1 MPRLPHRPVTSAL
14 LGLGLVIG
22 AATTTAGA
30 VPAFAVSTAPAA
42 TSGSVVAESTS
53 APLSAITAGGITA
66 LAKAQAAVA
75 GAAKVSMDITAS
87 GLDVGRTDI
96 VIDTTK
102 LSALVDKLQA
112 LEVTPA
118 MMYRW
123 SVRGYE
129 RTLMPGAQLGH
140 THIPGWFQHDPAI
153 RLWLDAFLDHW
164 LKEPAEA
171 GTTSP

>member
-1 MPRLPHRPVTSAL
+1 MAVNLASDTRWVTDKSKTPPQLTPV
-14 LGLGLVIG
+14 LG
-22 AATTTAGA
+22 
-30 VPAFAVSTAPAA
+30 P
-42 TSGSVVAESTS
+42 
-53 APLSAITAGGITA
+53 
-66 LAKAQAAVA
+66 Q
-75 GAAKVSMDITAS
+75 
-87 GLDVGRTDI
+87 
-96 VIDTTK
+96 
-102 LSALVDKLQA
+102 
-112 LEVTPA
+112 
-118 MMYRW
+118 RW